1 MASNAGTHHYNRRL
15 PHEIRR
21 TITKNLVARPWP
33 ATLSRRARGTHA
45 LTLVP
50 SAMGTRNAKTP
61 RPGALAVACQMS
73 CSTTPRDTKSSP
85 TRARTLDLAV
95 NSRSLYQLSYRGS
108 GNSILIRPTAP
119 DKYSPHAPDRS
130 ARKPQRD
137 AEERGGNNRATQPA
151 QIAPLR
157 VYKRPSA
164 VAASFSPP
172 GTGRASGTHGGSFF
186 LFYCHLALAE
196 PVAHAGRLGGK
207 VGPGYNEVRSERPAL
222 AKPVAR
228 ADCAWVP
235 RFSHMPMANCKPL
248 GKMGRTTQAQKK

>member
-1 MASNAGTHHYNRRL
+1 MPGHITTIVGYRTKSAERL
-15 PHEIRR
+15 PKTWSRSV
-21 TITKNLVARPWP
+21 T

-45 LTLVP
+45 LTLVLP
-50 SAMGTRNAKTP
+50 RWGQDEKTP

-73 CSTTPRDTKSSP
+73 CSTAPRDTEFP

-157 VYKRPSA
+157 STSVHPRLPLPFPRLALAEPVAHTA
-164 VAASFSPP
+164 VPASFSPP
-172 GTGRASGTHGGSFF
+172 GTGRASGTHGGPLPF
-186 LFYCHLALAE
+186 LL
-196 PVAHAGRLGGK
+196 P
-207 VGPGYNEVRSERPAL
+207 PGT
-222 AKPVAR
+222 
-228 ADCAWVP
+228 
-235 RFSHMPMANCKPL
+235 
-248 GKMGRTTQAQKK
+248 GRTCGTRGATGRQGRAGL